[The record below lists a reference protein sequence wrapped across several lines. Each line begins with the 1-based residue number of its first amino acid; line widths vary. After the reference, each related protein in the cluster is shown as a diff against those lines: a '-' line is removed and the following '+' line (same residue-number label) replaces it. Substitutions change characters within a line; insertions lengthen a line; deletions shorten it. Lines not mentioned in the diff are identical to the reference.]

1 MLILGFFGVLL
12 WTENW
17 IISVNKVTD
26 KVQMQYDF
34 IKYVI
39 DIGYALCS
47 GGIFGFVFKGL
58 NEEKIKASICK
69 KVEKEFS

>member
-1 MLILGFFGVLL
+1 MLL

-26 KVQMQYDF
+26 KVQMQYEL

-47 GGIFGFVFKGL
+47 GGIFGIVFKEL

-69 KVEKEFS
+69 KVEIEFS